1 MYHLDVSVVNTP
13 WEICL
18 RCGNAVRSS
27 VFALCCVLR
36 YNPVCCDPVTVG
48 IACVSLEEACR
59 RVEISGARKKG
70 PKQATSPELQVDK
83 EASEHH

>member
-13 WEICL
+13 WGKLFVLWERRAFQCVCFVL
-18 RCGNAVRSS
+18 
-27 VFALCCVLR
+27 CVLR

-59 RVEISGARKKG
+59 RVQISGARKKG
-70 PKQATSPELQVDK
+70 PKQAT
-83 EASEHH
+83 